1 MKRII
6 AIFLVACP
14 LSAQV
19 VNRVNTQTDCL
30 PQNLPNLLKII
41 EEGSDHS
48 KILDAIKCVP
58 RLSKAQSIKMILLKR
73 LEKTLHVIESLSD
86 NVNPMR
92 LPELAVTLAN
102 SIEKMNDSLGY
113 KMIIDYFRNAKW
125 SKFRDQEFFNDVG
138 ALVFSRTDMTEIFF
152 LALTQLPPTTSA
164 LGRAC
169 QYFNANL
176 DKMLDPRFV
185 QGIVS
190 AIVRIERAKNEK
202 NENPYHFTV
211 LKGFENEC
219 KKTFLAQLLNE
230 QLRNSF
236 IQKYGVHL
244 STEEKNIVSRFL
256 NRIQVGPDSL
266 VAEKMVHDFF
276 NIPWG
281 KAYPDSIKTS
291 IAICDTFKSEGYET
305 RIDDLWGYRC
315 NEENNNITQTL
326 FYYPDSNGKIC
337 TLQKIRFSR
346 PSASRTILKVLQN
359 RLAQQMG
366 PGSKVKEVN
375 EFGSAYWQEIMF
387 WNWNGVEVYCFR
399 NIYES
404 QFGSDLPLIEILARH
419 NQLTKI
425 IKEAD
430 SVEVISLTQE
440 EPEKQLVN
448 HLSNDLRLW
457 RAMDIN
463 QILHCT
469 DPDSIFIVLNSLL
482 SWKASNSFERGAQLY
497 LADLLAQSMSIKF
510 ESLTNK
516 EKKEQ
521 TLSTFGVRYAPGYDG
536 IEYNHGLMKK
546 ISKEGM
552 SGFWADEAFQWY
564 LTEGWYTESSNEQ
577 PEAFLNI
584 IAWGEEF
591 LKQNPD
597 SHIRG
602 QVILAL
608 AEAHE
613 TGWSLSC
620 ASSEDAYVDR
630 VRYQQAAENHRLQSI
645 MYYEKLIRDYPKSHH
660 SIMVREKLK
669 RLRLKLDTNSRAF
682 YYISDC

>member
-1 MKRII
+1 
-6 AIFLVACP
+6 
-14 LSAQV
+14 
-19 VNRVNTQTDCL
+19 
-30 PQNLPNLLKII
+30 
-41 EEGSDHS
+41 
-48 KILDAIKCVP
+48 
-58 RLSKAQSIKMILLKR
+58 
-73 LEKTLHVIESLSD
+73 
-86 NVNPMR
+86 MR

-102 SIEKMNDSLGY
+102 GIEQMNDFLGY

-138 ALVFSRTDMTEIFF
+138 VLVLSRKDMTELFF
-152 LALTQLPPTTSA
+152 LTLTQLPPTTSA

-185 QGIVS
+185 RGIVS
-190 AIVRIERAKNEK
+190 AIVRIERAKKEK

-266 VAEKMVHDFF
+266 VAEKMVRDFF
-276 NIPWG
+276 NISWG

-315 NEENNNITQTL
+315 NEENTDITQTL

-337 TLQKIRFSR
+337 TLQKICFSR

-399 NIYES
+399 NVCES
-404 QFGSDLPLIEILARH
+404 QFGNDLPLIEILARH
-419 NQLTKI
+419 QQLTKI

-430 SVEVISLTQE
+430 SVEVTLLSE
-440 EPEKQLVN
+440 EETGERLAN
-448 HLSNDLRLW
+448 ILSNDLRLW
-457 RAMDIN
+457 RPTNIN
-463 QILHCT
+463 QILHHI
-469 DPDSIFIVLNSLL
+469 DPDSIYTALTDLL
-482 SWKASNSFERGAQLY
+482 SWKASNQTERGAQLY
-497 LADLLAQSMSIKF
+497 LADCLAQSLSINLGK
-510 ESLTNK
+510 LINK

-521 TLSTFGVRYAPGYDG
+521 ILSTFGVQYSPGYDG
-536 IEYNHGLMKK
+536 TEYNHGLMKN
-546 ISKEGM
+546 IFKENL
-552 SGFWADEAFQWY
+552 SGFWAD
-564 LTEGWYTESSNEQ
+564 
-577 PEAFLNI
+577 
-584 IAWGEEF
+584 
-591 LKQNPD
+591 
-597 SHIRG
+597 
-602 QVILAL
+602 
-608 AEAHE
+608 
-613 TGWSLSC
+613 
-620 ASSEDAYVDR
+620 
-630 VRYQQAAENHRLQSI
+630 
-645 MYYEKLIRDYPKSHH
+645 
-660 SIMVREKLK
+660 
-669 RLRLKLDTNSRAF
+669 
-682 YYISDC
+682 